1 MSEKGPPDRALVE
14 AIISDLPG
22 GVLMTDPAGRIVHAN
37 AAAARILGQSR
48 EALLGTGL
56 ARLRPEL
63 GAMLGTATKA
73 EIELPAEGETGAR
86 TIGFSSSRISDR
98 GADLGML
105 VSFADITADIVRR
118 RDKAHQHRLADLGK
132 VVASVA
138 HEIRN
143 PIFAISSLSQLL
155 ADEEAIVADDDLT
168 LMVGKIRAEAIR
180 VARLLE
186 DLLAFGRDR
195 PLDPREVDVVA
206 EIDELVTDLR
216 DVVSRAERDVN
227 VPVSLQVADALR
239 AAPKVWIDPDALR
252 RVVVNLVRNARRA
265 VAQKMTEASSDG
277 VPGRVIVRADRD
289 EDLVIAVD
297 DDGIGIDPEH
307 RDKIFEAFFSRDPKG
322 TGLGLAIV
330 RRLLEQLGGTIDVT
344 SEPGRGTTITIRV
357 PAPEA
362 PRDARLRR

>member
-1 MSEKGPPDRALVE
+1 MGDRRASDRALVE
-14 AIISDLPG
+14 AVISDLPG

-37 AAAARILGQSR
+37 AAAARILGRSR

-63 GAMLGTATKA
+63 GAMLGTASKA
-73 EIELPAEGETGAR
+73 EIELPAEGEAPAR
-86 TIGFSSSRISDR
+86 TIGFSSRRISDR

-105 VSFADITADIVRR
+105 VSFADITDDLARR

-155 ADEEAIVADDDLT
+155 ADEEAIEADEDLS

-195 PLDPREVDVVA
+195 PLSPREFDVVA
-206 EIDELVTDLR
+206 DLDELVTDLR
-216 DVVSRAERDVN
+216 DVVSRAEREVN
-227 VPVSLQVADALR
+227 VPLSLQVGDALR
-239 AAPKVWIDPDALR
+239 AAPKAYLDPDALR

-265 VAQKMTEASSDG
+265 VAQKMTEESSDG
-277 VPGRVIVRADRD
+277 ALGRVVVRADRD
-289 EDLVIAVD
+289 PALVIAVD

-307 RDKIFEAFFSRDPKG
+307 REQIFEAFFSRDPKG

-330 RRLLEQLGGTIDVT
+330 RRLLDQLGGTIDVA

-357 PAPEA
+357 PAPEP
-362 PRDARLRR
+362 PRSARLRR